1 MGAHSFDDNDRV
13 YPDQDDTY
21 YTDED
26 YDYLDYGTGTQSSS
40 KYGTVIFFAIL
51 FVFLVTLAS
60 LVAWKM
66 NDKSGENTAAPSHTQ
81 SQATPGRATNE
92 VRQGDEI
99 SGHEGCLIG
108 ATDSEK
114 AWVSATCATPGENI
128 STNGTAVGVAG
139 DMTDNGLIP
148 VTLNNGVSPSNMYD
162 DVSVSPFDD
171 NLKGVEVCSMGPDST
186 IYGCDKVVSSKDGV
200 GRLQGLDNAPAGAP
214 VWIRSTLSDD
224 DSQAAQMAGIVSVT
238 GGGDKESIVSF
249 IPLSSHV

>member
-1 MGAHSFDDNDRV
+1 MAAHSFDDNDRV
-13 YPDQDDTY
+13 YPDQGDNY
-21 YTDED
+21 YSDADCSD
-26 YDYLDYGTGTQSSS
+26 YDTGTRASS
-40 KYGTVIFFAIL
+40 KYGTVLFFAVL

-60 LVAWKM
+60 LVAWSM
-66 NDKSGENTAAPSHTQ
+66 NDKAGESTAAPTHPQ
-81 SQATPGRATNE
+81 SQATPGRAANE

-99 SGHEGCLIG
+99 SGHDGCLIG

-114 AWVSATCATPGENI
+114 AWVSATCASPGENI
-128 STNGTAVGVAG
+128 ATNGTAVGIAG

-148 VTLNNGVSPSNMYD
+148 VTLNDGVSPSNMYD

-186 IYGCDKVVSSKDGV
+186 IYGCGKVVSSHDGV

-214 VWIRSTLSDD
+214 VWLRSSLSDD
-224 DSQAAQMAGIVSVT
+224 DSQSAQMAGIVSVT

-249 IPLSSHV
+249 IPLSTQM